1 MSDARAQ
8 SPFPAGWSVLF
19 LAVGFTFTR
28 LLVGLAVQHPWLAN
42 VGTFCA
48 VAGVV
53 LGLVTG
59 ARLAWEATGAAR
71 RWGWFAI
78 RTISL
83 AAVAV
88 LAVSAMAGQI
98 HHAAQWA
105 ALAGIACIVAVSGV
119 RAAMGALSRRM
130 WLPAATMGAL
140 VAGELLEMVGPP
152 ARYAAAPGTFWP
164 SFADAL
170 GPAGEVFAFAGVA
183 TALVW
188 AARYAVRVA
197 GAPRLVAFL
206 AMPSAL
212 GLVLMTLPVRLPR
225 TTESVAHLAFGA
237 RFDLAGGS
245 LVGHPAAPAIAVY
258 TLLFSGLLATASV
271 SLASQFLD
279 AGVSVRRCA
288 GWVSVLMAGFGAS
301 TVAGPVDPLRAVLL
315 VMGVQ
320 LLEQAVLGE
329 AIATDATPATATDA
343 VDAATDAA
351 PEGTA

>member
-28 LLVGLAVQHPWLAN
+28 LLVGLAAQHPWLAN
-42 VGTFCA
+42 TGTFSA
-48 VAGVV
+48 VAGVL
-53 LGLVTG
+53 LGLVTAG
-59 ARLAWEATGAAR
+59 RLAWESSGADR
-71 RWGWFAI
+71 RWVSFGLRAA
-78 RTISL
+78 SL
-83 AAVAV
+83 VTVVA
-88 LAVSAMAGQI
+88 LSLTAMAGQI
-98 HHAAQWA
+98 PHAVQWA
-105 ALAGIACIVAVSGV
+105 ALAGIACVVAVAGV
-119 RAAMGALSRRM
+119 RASMAALARRM

-183 TALVW
+183 MALVW
-188 AARYAVRVA
+188 AVRYALRVA
-197 GAPRLVAFL
+197 GPQRLVAFL
-206 AMPSAL
+206 AMPTAL
-212 GLVLMTLPVRLPR
+212 GLVLSTLPVRLPR

-237 RFDLAGGS
+237 RFDLAGGA
-245 LVGHPAAPAIAVY
+245 LVAHPHAAAIALY

-288 GWVSVLMAGFGAS
+288 GWVCVLMAGFGAS

-315 VMGVQ
+315 VMGLQ
-320 LLEQAVLGE
+320 LLEQAVLRE
-329 AIATDATPATATDA
+329 AEA
-343 VDAATDAA
+343 VDAAGDAPAA
-351 PEGTA
+351 PEGDAA